1 MSDARALLRAKR
13 QEARINHPYASYS
26 SSGQLRCSV
35 CATVVKQASMWE
47 GHIGSKA
54 HRVAVSKLREK
65 ELREEEERRA
75 AEKRKAEE
83 EAIASKSKKRRVS
96 EEVED
101 VEDSRPSKSKSAKGG
116 FPADFFSDPSRE
128 IPLSNEDDEEED
140 DAAVPPVAN
149 AEPKSKTQLDLEWD
163 AFQAALQQTP
173 AEEEKEE
180 EQRDA
185 YNRATVAAE
194 PELVSTANEGLP
206 QAAPDPEVA
215 EAEQKEETE
224 EEKRKRKEQE
234 EKELIMDR
242 LIEQERLQEEA
253 DLRVNALKAKLEAAK
268 KARSE
273 RKKKS

>member
-13 QEARINHPYASYS
+13 QEVRINHPYASYS
-26 SSGQLRCSV
+26 ASGQLRCSV
-35 CATVVKQASMWE
+35 CSTVVKQASMWE

-65 ELREEEERRA
+65 ELQEQEERRA
-75 AEKRKAEE
+75 AEKRKMEE
-83 EAIASKSKKRRVS
+83 EESNASSSNKKRRVS
-96 EEVED
+96 EEADE
-101 VEDSRPSKSKSAKGG
+101 EDSRPSQSKSTKGG
-116 FPADFFSDPSRE
+116 FPADFFSDPSRAV
-128 IPLSNEDDEEED
+128 PAEDDEEEENTM
-140 DAAVPPVAN
+140 PPPPADV
-149 AEPKSKTQLDLEWD
+149 EPKSKTQLDLEWE
-163 AFQAALQQTP
+163 AFQVALQQTP

-206 QAAPDPEVA
+206 QAAPDPEAV

-253 DLRVNALKAKLEAAK
+253 DLRVNVLKAKLEAAK
-268 KARSE
+268 KARNE